1 MAVERTNRLQHAKLT
16 YPSIKDLLKLSYRFH
31 LTWSS
36 MLNFEGSRRYSTG
49 VMSDVEITKL
59 SGNID
64 ILETGKCHGRQRKLI
79 QYSTIPL
86 SCLCGPVIVV
96 SEEIV

>member
-36 MLNFEGSRRYSTG
+36 MLNFEGSRSTG

-64 ILETGKCHGRQRKLI
+64 IL
-79 QYSTIPL
+79 
-86 SCLCGPVIVV
+86 
-96 SEEIV
+96 